1 MDKTLKLLQS
11 KLRRPIHITYISEHI
26 LRKDMDETR
35 QLISKLMD
43 DGYVFESETSKDY
56 FYIKK
61 NIFKGGEP

>member
-26 LRKDMDETR
+26 LRKDMNETR
-35 QLISKLMD
+35 QLITKLME

-56 FYIKK
+56 FYIKP
-61 NIFKGGEP
+61 NE

>member
-56 FYIKK
+56 FYIKP
-61 NIFKGGEP
+61 NE

>member
-35 QLISKLMD
+35 TLINKLME
-43 DGYVFESETSKDY
+43 DGYMFESETSKDY
-56 FYIKK
+56 FYIKP
-61 NIFKGGEP
+61 NE

>member
-1 MDKTLKLLQS
+1 MDKTLKLLQA

-35 QLISKLMD
+35 QLITKLME

-56 FYIKK
+56 FYIKP
-61 NIFKGGEP
+61 NE

>member
-26 LRKDMDETR
+26 LRKNMDETR
-35 QLISKLMD
+35 TLISKLMD

-56 FYIKK
+56 FYIKP
-61 NIFKGGEP
+61 NE

>member
-1 MDKTLKLLQS
+1 MDKTVKLLQS

-35 QLISKLMD
+35 TLINKLME

-56 FYIKK
+56 FYIKP
-61 NIFKGGEP
+61 NE

>member
-1 MDKTLKLLQS
+1 MEKTLKLLQS

-35 QLISKLMD
+35 KLIAKLMD

-56 FYIKK
+56 FYIKP
-61 NIFKGGEP
+61 NE

>member
-35 QLISKLMD
+35 KLITKLME
-43 DGYVFESETSKDY
+43 DGYVLESEMSKDY
-56 FYIKK
+56 FYIKP
-61 NIFKGGEP
+61 NE

>member
-11 KLRRPIHITYISEHI
+11 KLRQPIHITYISEHI

-35 QLISKLMD
+35 KLIGKLMV

-56 FYIKK
+56 FYIKP
-61 NIFKGGEP
+61 NE